1 VVLADLIRAELV
13 TIRHMTWPACHFLAN
28 LFAAGPSIPVV
39 RSNERSQTTM
49 PESLVHIR
57 REQPNGSLI
66 RAIIADDERLAREKL
81 RFLLGSEPEVQVV
94 AECSNGRQTVSA
106 IRSLQPDMLLLDIQ
120 MPDLDGFEVLNEIS
134 SDEMP
139 QVIFTSAYDQYAIRA
154 FEAHA
159 LDYLLKPF
167 DQDRLHAA
175 IERAS
180 VEIRK
185 SKDQDLT
192 NRVLA
197 LLSTVR
203 AGKRPVPQFDERVTI
218 RTNGRVVFLN
228 LEEIHWIEAAANY
241 VRLNTGKD
249 SYLFRETIS
258 RISERL
264 NPAQFVRI
272 HRSMIVNVAGIKELI
287 PVNSGEYVVVLHS
300 GKELSCSRGYRSNLQ
315 DLIGKN
321 F

>member
-1 VVLADLIRAELV
+1 
-13 TIRHMTWPACHFLAN
+13 
-28 LFAAGPSIPVV
+28 
-39 RSNERSQTTM
+39 M
-49 PESLVHIR
+49 PELSLNAS
-57 REQPNGSLI
+57 REQPTREQPSGSAI
-66 RAIIADDERLAREKL
+66 RTIIADDERLARKKL
-81 RFLLGSEPEVQVV
+81 RNLLSSEPQVEVV
-94 AECSNGRQTVSA
+94 AECPNGRQTVSA
-106 IRSLQPDMLLLDIQ
+106 IRSFRPDMLLLDIQ
-120 MPDLDGFEVLNEIS
+120 MPDLNGFEVLSELS

-154 FEAHA
+154 FETRA

-185 SKDQDLT
+185 SKDQEFT
-192 NRVLA
+192 NRVLE
-197 LLSTVR
+197 LLSSVNSAKKAIPEFEDR
-203 AGKRPVPQFDERVTI
+203 LAI

-228 LEEIHWIEAAANY
+228 LDEIHWVEAAANY

-264 NPAQFVRI
+264 NPVDFVRI
-272 HRSMIVNVAGIKELI
+272 HRSMIVNARRIKELI
-287 PVNSGEYVVVLHS
+287 PVNSGEYVVILNS
-300 GKELSCSRGYRSNLQ
+300 GKELSCSRGYRANLQ
-315 DLIGKN
+315 HLIAKN
-321 F
+321 S

>member
-1 VVLADLIRAELV
+1 
-13 TIRHMTWPACHFLAN
+13 
-28 LFAAGPSIPVV
+28 
-39 RSNERSQTTM
+39 M
-49 PESLVHIR
+49 PEASISTS
-57 REQPNGSLI
+57 REQMIGSSI
-66 RAIIADDERLAREKL
+66 RVVVADDELLARKKL
-81 RFLLGSEPEVQVV
+81 RLLLDSEPQVEVV
-94 AECSNGRQTVSA
+94 AECSNGRETVSA
-106 IRSLQPDMLLLDIQ
+106 IRSFRPDLLLLDIQ
-120 MPDLDGFEVLNEIS
+120 MPDLDGFEVLSEIS

-139 QVIFTSAYDQYAIRA
+139 PVIFTTAYDQYAIRA

-175 IERAS
+175 IWRAG

-197 LLSTVR
+197 LLSAVKS
-203 AGKRPVPQFDERVTI
+203 GKRPVPEFDDRLTI

-228 LEEIHWIEAAANY
+228 LEEIHWVEAAANY

-258 RISERL
+258 RVSERL
-264 NPAQFVRI
+264 STGSFVRI
-272 HRSMIVNVAGIKELI
+272 HRSMIVNINKIKELI

-300 GKELSCSRGYRSNLQ
+300 GKELSCSRGYRANLEQ
-315 DLIGKN
+315 LIGKN
-321 F
+321 H